1 MIRQPIISVMGHVDH
16 GKTTLLDRIRKT
28 AVAAKEAGGITQHI
42 GASEVPIGVVK
53 EIGGKLIEQM
63 GIKLTIP
70 GLLFIDTPGHEA
82 FTSLRRR
89 GGSISDMAIV
99 VVDVSKGFEP
109 QTVEAIE
116 ILKSYKTPFII
127 AANKIDLI
135 NGWISTGSM
144 SFSEAI
150 KKQSGGVEEELM
162 NRIFETSG
170 RLSELGFSSNIFS
183 GVKNFQKE
191 IAIVPVSAKTG
202 EGVAELLM
210 LVAGLSQRFLEAR
223 LTIEVHGPGK
233 GSILE
238 RKEVIGLGSV
248 IDVIIYDGT
257 LRVNDT
263 IAFAVPGGIATAKIK
278 AILKPAPLSEIR
290 DAKSRFVNVQEV
302 SAAAGIRISANG
314 LEEAMP
320 GSPVVQVTGEGYAEE
335 IKGDISS
342 IFEVDKKGALLKADS
357 IGSIEAIS
365 KLMHEEMLGISRKG
379 IGNVTKNDVA
389 NAFAMNAV
397 DTDGPAILAFNV
409 KVDPDAEELA
419 VDSGVKIIKGN
430 IIYKLIDDYKLFLD
444 ERRKERLKSI
454 EDRVALPGKIE
465 VLPNSCFR
473 VSHPAIFGVKVL
485 AGSIR
490 PNCTMINADGAV
502 IGKIKGVQN
511 EGKPLQSAKRGEMVA
526 ISMDEPT
533 FGRQIDSG
541 QVLYTRIS
549 RADYTLLKGELAN
562 MLSEEEAELLEEIIK
577 IEGPL

>member
-16 GKTTLLDRIRKT
+16 GKTALLDRIRST
-28 AVAAKEAGGITQHI
+28 AIAAKEAGGITQHI
-42 GASEVPIGVVK
+42 GASEVPISVIK
-53 EIGGKLIEQM
+53 KIGGRLIESM
-63 GIKLTIP
+63 GINITIP

-99 VVDVSKGFEP
+99 VVDISKGFEP

-116 ILKSYKTPFII
+116 ILKSYKTPFIL

-135 NGWISTGSM
+135 TGWVNSGSM
-144 SFSEAI
+144 SYSEAI
-150 KKQSGGVEEELM
+150 KKQSSIVEEELT
-162 NRIFETSG
+162 NRIFELSG
-170 RLSELGFSSNIFS
+170 KLSELGFSSNLFS
-183 GVKNFQKE
+183 DVKNFQKE

-210 LVAGLSQRFLEAR
+210 LVAGLAQKFLEAR
-223 LTIEVHGPGK
+223 LTIEVKGPAK

-238 RKEVIGLGSV
+238 RKEVKGLGTV

-257 LRVNDT
+257 LKVNDI
-263 IAFAVPGGIATAKIK
+263 IAFAVPSGVATTKVK
-278 AILKPAPLSEIR
+278 AILKPAPLAEIR
-290 DAKSRFVNVQEV
+290 DLKSRFVGVEEV

-320 GSPVVQVTGEGYAEE
+320 GSPIVQVTGEGYAEE

-342 IFEVDKKGALLKADS
+342 VFESDKEGVLLKADS

-365 KLMHEEMLGISRKG
+365 KLFHEEGFGISKKG
-379 IGNVTKNDVA
+379 IGNVTKNDVSA
-389 NAFAMNAV
+389 AFAMNA
-397 DTDGPAILAFNV
+397 TDPLSAVIIAFNV
-409 KVDPDAEELA
+409 KVDSDAEENA
-419 VDSGVKIIKGN
+419 RDGNVRIISGNV
-430 IIYKLIDDYKLFLD
+430 IYKLIDDYKLFLEEKKR
-444 ERRKERLKSI
+444 ERMKSI
-454 EDRVALPGKIE
+454 EEMVTLPGKIE

-485 AGSIR
+485 AGIIR
-490 PNCTMINADGAV
+490 PNCIMINTEGKV

-511 EGKPLQSAKRGEMVA
+511 EGEPLQSAKKGEMVA

-533 FGRQIDSG
+533 FGRQIEEN
-541 QVLYTRIS
+541 QVLYTRLS
-549 RADYTLLKGELAN
+549 ESDFKLLRGELAAT
-562 MLSEEEAELLEEIIK
+562 LSNEDLQLLEEIER
-577 IEGPL
+577 IENKG